1 MLANRRQDARAPLCR
16 RFNMTDWLR
25 LLGMIFYAPLRGMR
39 EVRDRGS
46 LAPTALFALL
56 ANELFIGYV
65 VWVYLRNI
73 FGIRLLITGFSSL
86 FQSAGTLL
94 FVAAVFVPLAII
106 LTNALEHRAG
116 YRLLFQQEY
125 ASVAST
131 CLYAM
136 AAASLTTLLII
147 VVFHVTGADLA
158 LGQKMLTWFQQ
169 QVQLQPE
176 AQRISVDPKLQ
187 NASGFVA
194 ASTVL
199 MFIMAFGS
207 WEILALGLSLRL
219 SAARATLVTIVSG
232 AISVPVSY
240 FLLPL
245 FSTILASPFMLLML
259 FFLLRGYFTG
269 IVGNQRARAAFKQNL
284 EAATINPR
292 DSSAHYNLGLIHQQR
307 GELDLARERFQR
319 AIDIDPEEL
328 DAHYQLGRIARAQG
342 RLPEAIG
349 HFEQVVQRD
358 QSHAQQEIWR
368 EIGSTYIAAGQFGD
382 ARSVLEKFLDHR
394 PNDPEALYL
403 IGRAHAGLGD
413 SQEAASSM
421 QACIDAVKTAP
432 AYKYRVE
439 KRWLNEA
446 QQFLKGRREAVSS
459 RQ

>member
-1 MLANRRQDARAPLCR
+1 
-16 RFNMTDWLR
+16 MTDWLR

-39 EVRDRGS
+39 EARDRGA

-65 VWVYLRNI
+65 VWTYLRSI
-73 FGIRLLITGFSSL
+73 LGFRLLFTGFSSL
-86 FQSAGTLL
+86 FQSAGSIM
-94 FVAAVFVPLAII
+94 FVALVFVPLAIA

-116 YRLLFQQEY
+116 YRLFFQQEY
-125 ASVAST
+125 SSVAST

-136 AAASLTTLLII
+136 AAASLTALLIVI
-147 VVFHVTGADLA
+147 VLHVTRVDLSLGRLMLGAVQEQL
-158 LGQKMLTWFQQ
+158 
-169 QVQLQPE
+169 QLQP
-176 AQRISVDPKLQ
+176 QMQSLFDPKLL
-187 NASGFVA
+187 NAGSLFAGLSF
-194 ASTVL
+194 L
-199 MFIMAFGS
+199 LFIFSFGG
-207 WEILALGLSLRL
+207 WAIPALRLSLRL
-219 SAARATLVTIVSG
+219 SIARAAIVMVVSG
-232 AISVPVSY
+232 GISFPVSY
-240 FLLPL
+240 VLLPL

-319 AIDIDPEEL
+319 AIDIDSEEL

-382 ARSVLEKFLDHR
+382 ARDVLEKFLDHR

-432 AYKYRVE
+432 AYKYRTE